1 MILFI
6 EDVAKTLL
14 ILIVLGKS
22 TIIKIKVK
30 KITINIKKLFDLMLN
45 IITKGI
51 IFWVGWVKALPE
63 LCLLFIDK

>member
-51 IFWVGWVKALPE
+51 IF
-63 LCLLFIDK
+63 

>member
-51 IFWVGWVKALPE
+51 IFLNRLG
-63 LCLLFIDK
+63 